1 MNNDQPAEL
10 ISFRR
15 YLKRR
20 NYASNTVRC
29 YLNDLTHFLKFVAK
43 PADQVVPDDVD
54 RYIEAQQEEGR
65 VATTINRRL
74 SAVRQLYVY
83 LRQSKNPELVVPVRP
98 RHSLKEPKP
107 LPRFLKADEVERLF
121 ALIEDHRDRAMF
133 TLMLRCGLRVKE
145 VASLEMDDL
154 NVTTQTGR
162 RYGGA

>member
-83 LRQSKNPELVVPVRP
+83 LRQSRNPELVVPVRP

-107 LPRFLKADEVERLF
+107 LPRFLKADDVERLF
-121 ALIEDHRDRAMF
+121 ALIEDHIANPKKF
-133 TLMLRCGLRVKE
+133 E
-145 VASLEMDDL
+145 SP
-154 NVTTQTGR
+154 
-162 RYGGA
+162 

>member
-83 LRQSKNPELVVPVRP
+83 LRVRQNATRFSWFLVGVGEDKASRGAASRNGSSSM
-98 RHSLKEPKP
+98 RH
-107 LPRFLKADEVERLF
+107 
-121 ALIEDHRDRAMF
+121 
-133 TLMLRCGLRVKE
+133 
-145 VASLEMDDL
+145 
-154 NVTTQTGR
+154 R
-162 RYGGA
+162 RR